1 MARNTIQK
9 VFTTTI
15 VKGFIIKDGAPVEAS
30 YELDKKCGIQTA
42 QSIVRK
48 QQPTFAATEVSER
61 SILYTMTFDEFK
73 AHATPHNGNGE
84 E

>member
-9 VFTTTI
+9 VFTTTT
-15 VKGFIIKDGAPVEAS
+15 VKGFIIKDGTPVAVT

-48 QQPTFAATEVSER
+48 HEPTFAATEIEES
-61 SILYTMTFDEFK
+61 SKLYKMTFDEFK
-73 AHATPHNGNGE
+73 AHATPVE
-84 E
+84 DAE

>member
-15 VKGFIIKDGAPVEAS
+15 VKGFIIKDGAPVAVA

-48 QQPTFAATEVSER
+48 QEPTFAATEVEER
-61 SILYTMTFDEFK
+61 STLYKMTFDEFK
-73 AHATPHNGNGE
+73 AQATPVLDAE
-84 E
+84 